1 MIKRAACTLL
11 TAAITLALAACAT
24 PSTTASSADWN
35 RPFVETQQVP
45 QFQHDMAIANPPHP
59 QPMYANYTD
68 EPTRFEF
75 HPRNV
80 IYDDPNADNGNAD
93 NGDPN
98 AGANTS
104 GGTLENGILYVDP
117 NQ

>member
-1 MIKRAACTLL
+1 MMNRAACALL
-11 TAAITLALAACAT
+11 TAAVTLALAACAT
-24 PSTTASSADWN
+24 PSTTATPTDWN
-35 RPFVETQQVP
+35 RPFVETKQVP
-45 QFQHDMAIANPPHP
+45 VFQHDMAIANPPHP
-59 QPMYANYTD
+59 QPHYINYAD

-80 IYDDPNADNGNAD
+80 IYDEPAND
-93 NGDPN
+93 NGDN
-98 AGANTS
+98 ADETGGDMS